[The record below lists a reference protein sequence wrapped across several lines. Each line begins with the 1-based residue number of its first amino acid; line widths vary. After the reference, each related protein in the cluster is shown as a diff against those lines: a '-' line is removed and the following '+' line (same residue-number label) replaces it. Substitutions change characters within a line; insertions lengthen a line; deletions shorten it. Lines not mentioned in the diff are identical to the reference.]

1 MNNSILQINA
11 SGRFDG
17 SVTRKISEQVIKQM
31 IHEQPELTISQREL
45 ADGLPF
51 LNEKWIESTFTPPE
65 VRDETHTDALAY
77 SDELVNEVMEADHI
91 VMAVPIYN
99 FSVPAVLKAWIDL
112 IARVHLTF
120 KYTDSGPVGLLKD
133 KKATLIFAS
142 GGVPI
147 GSPMDFASP
156 YLKHVLGFIGITDI
170 TIIDAN
176 SFAQ

>member
-1 MNNSILQINA
+1 MNNSILQIHA

-17 SVTRKISEQVIKQM
+17 SVTRKVSEQLVKQQVL
-31 IHEQPELTISQREL
+31 EQPELIIQQREL
-45 ADGLPF
+45 ANGLPF
-51 LNEKWIESTFTPPE
+51 LNEKWIESTFTSPE
-65 VRDETHTDALAY
+65 VRNKSHNDALAY
-77 SDELVNEVMEADHI
+77 SDELVNEIIDADHI
-91 VMAVPIYN
+91 VVAVPIYN

-120 KYTDSGPVGLLKD
+120 KYTELGPVGLLKD

-156 YLKHVLGFIGITDI
+156 YMKHVLEFIGISDI

-176 SFAQ
+176 AYSY